1 MFLLRLKF
9 LILISMSA
17 LIFILSPGLI
27 RLQPSQH
34 LPEHEEVIFFKM
46 IFILQVSYV
55 SNRANIYLS
64 MKKWEEAEKDASKA
78 IEMDPKNA
86 KVIEYIVFG
95 PIPLLSY

>member
-1 MFLLRLKF
+1 MNWLLF
-9 LILISMSA
+9 
-17 LIFILSPGLI
+17 
-27 RLQPSQH
+27 
-34 LPEHEEVIFFKM
+34 EM

-86 KVIEYIVFG
+86 KVIE
-95 PIPLLSY
+95 

>member
-1 MFLLRLKF
+1 MKKWLLF
-9 LILISMSA
+9 
-17 LIFILSPGLI
+17 
-27 RLQPSQH
+27 
-34 LPEHEEVIFFKM
+34 EM

-86 KVIEYIVFG
+86 KVIE
-95 PIPLLSY
+95 